1 MGAMFWFM
9 IIGVCTVATGFMKAI
24 ARLEGER

>member
-9 IIGVCTVATGFMKAI
+9 IIGVCTVAAGFMRTI
-24 ARLEGER
+24 ARLEGEK

>member
-9 IIGVCTVATGFMKAI
+9 IIGVCTVAAGFMRAI
-24 ARLEGER
+24 ARLEGDK

>member
-1 MGAMFWFM
+1 MDAVFWFM
-9 IIGVCTVATGFMKAI
+9 VIGVCTVATGFMRTI